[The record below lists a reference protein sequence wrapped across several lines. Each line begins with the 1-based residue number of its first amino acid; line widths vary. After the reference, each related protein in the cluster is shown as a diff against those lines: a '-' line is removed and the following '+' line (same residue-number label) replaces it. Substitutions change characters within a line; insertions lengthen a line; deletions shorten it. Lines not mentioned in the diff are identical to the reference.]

1 MIYISEQIEK
11 WTKEGDCI
19 IFIGDLNEYIY
30 MQRVSFFF
38 SKLGPRELI
47 INKHRS
53 GGPAST
59 RYNIY
64 DKDTITQKLLGH
76 FMIQQL
82 DTITTFNDHDPLS
95 VPFQYVLTA
104 SLYTG
109 NLIVNKTDPGRDP
122 SRLGIWTWQR
132 FRGQW
137 NASLLIATFY
147 RHISPSHGGGKA
159 YFFVQNL
166 T

>member
-59 RYNIY
+59 RYNKKRSNIR
-64 DKDTITQKLLGH
+64 
-76 FMIQQL
+76 
-82 DTITTFNDHDPLS
+82 N
-95 VPFQYVLTA
+95 
-104 SLYTG
+104 
-109 NLIVNKTDPGRDP
+109 
-122 SRLGIWTWQR
+122 LGIIR
-132 FRGQW
+132 PK
-137 NASLLIATFY
+137 
-147 RHISPSHGGGKA
+147 HH
-159 YFFVQNL
+159 
-166 T
+166 